1 MTDDA
6 VVAQLR
12 TLATADLTYDICLRD
27 HSSRHPAGGADGDN
41 VGVRIAQELRRL
53 DKLGTVGDRDE
64 LLESNLSRNI
74 DRFLC
79 LSLAAAG

>member
-12 TLATADLTYDICLRD
+12 TLATADLTYDICLR
-27 HSSRHPAGGADGDN
+27 SSRHPAGGADGDN